1 MMKPFLAALRFL
13 TILPLPYNGEDESD
27 QLARSVPYFPVVGLL
42 IGLAAASLDAA
53 LLRIFPPVLSGM
65 LVVIAMIVVSGG
77 LHIDGLADTADGFF
91 SSRPKERMLEIM
103 RDSRSG
109 AMGVTA
115 IVCLVGLK
123 VAALASISP
132 QSPGIRWGA
141 ILMMPLA
148 GRCALAITLTLLP
161 YARPDGG
168 LALVFK
174 QRPSVFHAFWAA
186 GALALVGWIVAG
198 AQGLVMAGAAF
209 GGILILAA
217 YTRSKIG
224 GLTGDTL
231 GAACEI
237 VEVLPALAAIAIQ
250 MIRT

>member
-1 MMKPFLAALRFL
+1 MKPFLAALRFL
-13 TILPLPYNGEDESD
+13 TILPVPYGGEDETEL
-27 QLARSVPYFPVVGLL
+27 LARSVPYFPVVGLL
-42 IGLAAASLDAA
+42 IGLVVASLDAA
-53 LLRIFPPVLSGM
+53 LMRIFPPMLSGM

-123 VAALASISP
+123 AAALASID
-132 QSPGIRWGA
+132 PGLRWGA

-148 GRCALAITLTLLP
+148 GRCALVITLALLP

-174 QRPSVFHAFWAA
+174 QRPSVLHAFWAA
-186 GALALVGWIVAG
+186 GALALAGWIVAG
-198 AQGLVMAGAAF
+198 AQGLVMAGAAYF
-209 GGILILAA
+209 GILVFAA

-237 VEVLPALAAIAIQ
+237 VEVLPAMAAIAIQ